1 MIPDPITGSFGAK
14 IRHAYLIENGKL
26 GNAIKG
32 GVVNGCFFDT
42 EESGGALQK
51 GAFNSLDLVS
61 KERQNG
67 NASVIPYVRFPEIR
81 ISGR

>member
-1 MIPDPITGSFGAK
+1 MVPDQLTDSFGAE

-26 GNAIKG
+26 ASAIKG

-42 EESGGALQK
+42 EGSGGALEK

-67 NASVIPYVRFPEIR
+67 NASILPYVRFPEIR